1 MPKAYWCCLIT
12 SFWRLIESVTRS
24 DSCKSTVSLSLCW
37 KTRKIM
43 QMHHIKE
50 IEIIH
55 RLFLVIAMYCQA
67 SLINHSTSHV
77 ASWLGRK
84 PRYMQYVSSN
94 SLEITYVLFQFPYTT
109 LEWSHLYK
117 SIHIFVPMLFSKW
130 SATIWQYFS
139 MNFS

>member
-1 MPKAYWCCLIT
+1 M
-12 SFWRLIESVTRS
+12 S
-24 DSCKSTVSLSLCW
+24 DPLNHSEPSNGPYSPNQFLCW
-37 KTRKIM
+37 DFFCCFLQQDCSNLLFNTFCRKTRKIM

-50 IEIIH
+50 IEILH
-55 RLFLVIAMYCQA
+55 RLFLVISMYCQA

-84 PRYMQYVSSN
+84 PRYMQYVGSN
-94 SLEITYVLFQFPYTT
+94 SLEITYVLFQFAYTT

-130 SATIWQYFS
+130 SATI
-139 MNFS
+139 